1 MRLHPD
7 AVGAFPGQNQER
19 TLSPSCRLDQAFHAS
34 QAISHDISNHFWAFI
49 NFLNTLVT
57 FSWDNVSISE
67 VEEIMTDVFPGA
79 FSNRLKEISSELK
92 EIDLALKAG
101 ATPDLPLLQEFRQ
114 VLDNARLTAW
124 TVSELLSAVES
135 QKDPA
140 KVLSFVAAERLRR
153 SNQML
158 KDLCVDIEHQ
168 GVTWQTNGI
177 QALFDTVNSLQ
188 VELRKLVEEHRGRFG
203 RVGDRGR

>member
-1 MRLHPD
+1 
-7 AVGAFPGQNQER
+7 
-19 TLSPSCRLDQAFHAS
+19 
-34 QAISHDISNHFWAFI
+34 
-49 NFLNTLVT
+49 
-57 FSWDNVSISE
+57 
-67 VEEIMTDVFPGA
+67 MTDALPGA
-79 FSNRLKEISSELK
+79 ISNRLKAISSELK

-101 ATPDLPLLQEFRQ
+101 PTPELALLQEFRH

-124 TVSELLSAVES
+124 TVSEFLSAVES

-158 KDLCVDIEHQ
+158 KDLCTDIDRQ

-177 QALFDTVNSLQ
+177 QSLFETVNFLQ
-188 VELRKLVEEHRGRFG
+188 VQLRKLVEEHRGRFE
-203 RVGDRGR
+203 RVGR

>member
-1 MRLHPD
+1 
-7 AVGAFPGQNQER
+7 
-19 TLSPSCRLDQAFHAS
+19 
-34 QAISHDISNHFWAFI
+34 
-49 NFLNTLVT
+49 
-57 FSWDNVSISE
+57 
-67 VEEIMTDVFPGA
+67 MTDALPGA
-79 FSNRLKEISSELK
+79 ISNRLKEISSELK

-101 ATPDLPLLQEFRQ
+101 PTPDLAPLQEFRH

-135 QKDPA
+135 QKDPT

-158 KDLCVDIEHQ
+158 KDLCTDIDRQ

-177 QALFDTVNSLQ
+177 QSLFETVNSLQ
-188 VELRKLVEEHRGRFG
+188 VQLRKLVEDHRGRFE
-203 RVGDRGR
+203 RVGR